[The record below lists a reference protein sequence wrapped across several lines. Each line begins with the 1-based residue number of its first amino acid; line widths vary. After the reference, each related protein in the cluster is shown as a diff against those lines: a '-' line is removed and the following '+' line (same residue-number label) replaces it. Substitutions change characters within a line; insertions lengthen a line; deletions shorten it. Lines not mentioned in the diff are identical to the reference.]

1 MAPAAFHLRNRT
13 FPGAKPT
20 PGRVLT
26 TTAPSPR
33 LWPLPSAAGVA
44 SALEVR
50 IPVSREELHFVV
62 PAKAPR
68 SDNPVRRKR
77 LVGRGMEDL
86 RRIFLSG
93 LDHQIALAH
102 DPDYTYPSHEYVEVG
117 GATVKRIT
125 YKRPV
130 PWWFE
135 EGGTLFLRL
144 NFGERTMIIQIG
156 RAHVCNPVTI
166 AH

>member
-62 PAKAPR
+62 PARAPR

-77 LVGRGMEDL
+77 LVGRGMADL

-93 LDHQIALAH
+93 LDHQIA
-102 DPDYTYPSHEYVEVG
+102 
-117 GATVKRIT
+117 
-125 YKRPV
+125 
-130 PWWFE
+130 
-135 EGGTLFLRL
+135 
-144 NFGERTMIIQIG
+144 QIG
-156 RAHVCNPVTI
+156 RASCRERVCQYGVDLGGRRVI
-166 AH
+166 KIKVG

>member
-62 PAKAPR
+62 PAREPR

-77 LVGRGMEDL
+77 LVGRGMEAL
-86 RRIFLSG
+86 RRIFLSD

-102 DPDYTYPSHEYVEVG
+102 RSEERRG
-117 GATVKRIT
+117 GKECVRKSR
-125 YKRPV
+125 
-130 PWWFE
+130 
-135 EGGTLFLRL
+135 
-144 NFGERTMIIQIG
+144 
-156 RAHVCNPVTI
+156 
-166 AH
+166 